1 MFKVLLTTTNG
12 ATLFH
17 CTAGKDRTGFAAF
30 LILSALGVPRETII
44 KDYLLTNEVTA
55 DVRKKWLAGIRK
67 NSAGL
72 GNVDAVVSNR
82 NALASVNADYLNT
95 ALATIKEESGDVGHY
110 LTDYLGLSKGDLTT
124 LRHLYLD

>member
-1 MFKVLLTTTNG
+1 M
-12 ATLFH
+12 
-17 CTAGKDRTGFAAF
+17 
-30 LILSALGVPRETII
+30 
-44 KDYLLTNEVTA
+44 
-55 DVRKKWLAGIRK
+55 RKKWLAGIRK

-95 ALATIKEESGDVGHY
+95 ALATIKEESGDVNHY
-110 LTDYLGLSKGDLTT
+110 LTDYLDLSKGDLIT